1 MVKNLPAMACTSL
14 IIKGVFH
21 SYYLMLV
28 CPRDVTILLKTK
40 TLTWL
45 FFLPFTSLYA
55 VCFSCVLAHVR
66 DWTISGGLIE
76 VTEGMFIKQTFGKK
90 QRP

>member
-40 TLTWL
+40 LSLGWFFFPSPAYML
-45 FFLPFTSLYA
+45 SALAVFLPTLGTGPFQE
-55 VCFSCVLAHVR
+55 
-66 DWTISGGLIE
+66 I
-76 VTEGMFIKQTFGKK
+76 
-90 QRP
+90 